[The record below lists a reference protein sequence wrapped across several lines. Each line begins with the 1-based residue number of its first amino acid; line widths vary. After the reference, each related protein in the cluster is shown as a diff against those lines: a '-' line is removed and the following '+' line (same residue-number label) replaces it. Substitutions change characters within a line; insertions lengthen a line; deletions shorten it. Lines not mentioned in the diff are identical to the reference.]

1 MRTPVLALTDPLFLE
16 HQPGRGHPE
25 SPARLARTMEYLG
38 QHKLMGVE
46 YGRPRSATMEEVR
59 RVHGPELVEEL
70 ERLEGTSTAID
81 ADTYTSPRTVEA
93 AFAAAG
99 AGVRAVEAVMREE
112 ASTAFALVRPP
123 GHHAE
128 PERMMGFCFLNN
140 AAIAAEAARA
150 MGAERVLVLDWD
162 VHHGNGTQAAFWER
176 RDVLYQS
183 VHQYPF
189 YPGTGAVHEIGRGAG
204 AGFTVNVPFPAGRTD
219 ADMGAAFQDVFL
231 PVALAFRPDLLI
243 VSAGFD
249 SHEDD
254 PLGGMLCTERGFA
267 AMCSAVKSLA
277 DEVAGGRLVLLLEG
291 GYSLTGLPRSVHA
304 CLEVL
309 AGRRDE
315 FPGGVSREAGQVIR
329 AARETLK
336 PYWPIA

>member
-1 MRTPVLALTDPLFLE
+1 MRAPVLALTDPLFLE

-25 SPARLARTMEYLG
+25 SPARLARTLEYLG
-38 QHKLMGVE
+38 QHKLSGVE
-46 YGRPRSATMEEVR
+46 FGRPRPATMEEVR
-59 RVHGPELVEEL
+59 RVHGPELLEQL
-70 ERLEGTSTAID
+70 ERLAGTSTAID

-99 AGVRAVEAVMREE
+99 AAVGAVEAVMRGE

-140 AAIAAEAARA
+140 AAIAAEAARVL
-150 MGAERVLVLDWD
+150 GAERVLVLDWD

-204 AGFTVNVPFPAGRTD
+204 AGYTVNVPFPAGRTD
-219 ADMGAAFQDVFL
+219 ADLGAAFQDIFL
-231 PVALAFRPDLLI
+231 PVAQAFRPELLI

-249 SHEDD
+249 AHEDD

-309 AGRRDE
+309 AGRGDE
-315 FPGGVSREAGQVIR
+315 FPGGASREAGQVVH
-329 AARETLK
+329 AVRETLRA
-336 PYWPIA
+336 YWRI